1 MERTENDL
9 RFIRF
14 RKDFSYAKKTPTFV
28 SNAIGGIDE
37 IARWVLDW
45 NDVLYKDEPH
55 APPFYIPVIKKL
67 VGDADGITVAGGG
80 MTVTGGKPVGVGDFP
95 GPVLLKT
102 DALLYTAES
111 MIVYFEQRCTADKRL
126 LPADPGKRQE
136 VVDLYNLFVGPF
148 EGNVCRYVYGQLLA
162 NPAEARSWFTQGVPL
177 GERLSYTLS
186 AGSIRKELTNQWGLA
201 EKPAGERL
209 AYIKKIFEKVEGLL
223 SDGRRYL
230 TGDRLTIADIAFA
243 AVTAPLL
250 LPNEFGGAMGAIHT
264 VPAEMRREVEELRAT
279 RAGQFVFL
287 LYQDERPLKRN
298 KKDIPKDPGALGK
311 LGLEV
316 GLALDR
322 RKTGLFCFLQQH
334 FPVLRLGIVGLNA
347 VCKNDLLVEMME
359 RDNDFTV
366 EEINGKK
373 MANQKGA
380 FFLGFDRNNPQFD
393 RERNFV
399 RQTAKKEDLDRIRS
413 FIRNSC
419 EQILLQARPYGKVD
433 VADSMC
439 YTVLVRFIDDYFG
452 VPPPT
457 EPIMKHWLRVLFYD
471 LFLNF
476 TNNAAKHQE
485 AVSASLDRRAW
496 VLQLIKDRKRDLDAG
511 KTLADNVLNR
521 MILLQRQEGNGWFDD
536 ETIQR
541 NIGGLITGI
550 LETTNKA
557 VVLVL
562 DELFNRPDTLKGAI
576 DTAQVQDMKKMYGY
590 VCEAMRFNP
599 AQPGV
604 IRYCES
610 AQVLKGK
617 GTKPYRIKAKRK
629 VFALTA
635 CAMMDPAVFPEPRQF
650 NPQREAVYMNYGYA
664 LHECYGKYINA
675 VTISEFVAAILRLP
689 GVQREPGWAGRGT
702 GLHVGPFFNNFV
714 VRFDTASTF

>member
-1 MERTENDL
+1 MDRTENDL
-9 RFIRF
+9 RLVKF
-14 RKDFSYAKKTPTFV
+14 RKDFSYAKKTPTFI
-28 SNAIGGIDE
+28 SNNVGGADE

-55 APPFYIPVIKKL
+55 APPLY
-67 VGDADGITVAGGG
+67 
-80 MTVTGGKPVGVGDFP
+80 KPVFERIIGGPVGSSP
-95 GPVLLKT
+95 GPIFLKT
-102 DALLYTAES
+102 DALLYSAEG
-111 MIVYFEQRCTADKRL
+111 IIAYFEQRCPLEKRL
-126 LPADPGKRQE
+126 LPQDDTKRKE
-136 VVDLYNLFVGPF
+136 AVTLYNLFTGPF
-148 EGNVCRYVYGQLLA
+148 EGNVVRYLYAQLLEE
-162 NPAEARSWFTQGVPL
+162 PGYARGWFKQGVPF
-177 GERLSYTLS
+177 GEKLELDLSFGAFRKTLT
-186 AGSIRKELTNQWGLA
+186 RQWGLE

-209 AYIKKIFEKVEGLL
+209 AYIKKIFERVDSLL
-223 SDGRRYL
+223 KDGRPYL

-243 AVTAPLL
+243 AVAAPLL
-250 LPNEFGGAMGAIHT
+250 LPMEYGGTMAALHT

-279 RAGQFVFL
+279 AAGQFVLL
-287 LYQDERPLKRN
+287 LYQDNRPLRRPA
-298 KKDIPKDPGALGK
+298 KDIPTEPGPLGR
-311 LGLEV
+311 LGLRIA
-316 GLALDR
+316 LALDR
-322 RKTGLFCFLQQH
+322 KKTGLFCFLQRN
-334 FPVLRLGIVGLNA
+334 FPVLKLGVVGLAA

-380 FFLGFDRNNPQFD
+380 FFLGMDRNNPQFD

-399 RQTAKKEDLDRIRS
+399 RRTAQKEDLDRIRS
-413 FIRNSC
+413 FIRDSC
-419 EQILLQARPYGKVD
+419 ETILQQARPYGKID
-433 VADSMC
+433 VADTMC

-452 VPPPT
+452 VPAPT
-457 EPIMKHWLRVLFYD
+457 EPIMRHWLRVLFYD

-476 TNNAAKHQE
+476 TNNIDKHEAAVQAALE
-485 AVSASLDRRAW
+485 RRTW
-496 VLQLIKDRKRDLDAG
+496 VLQLVKDRKQHLDNG
-511 KTLADNVLNR
+511 ETLPDNVLNR
-521 MILLQRQEGNGWFDD
+521 MIRLQRDGNAWFDD

-557 VVLVL
+557 VILVL
-562 DELFNRPDTLKGAI
+562 DELFNRPDALKGAA
-576 DTAQVQDMKKMYGY
+576 DTARIKDMKKMYGY

-610 AQVLKGK
+610 DQILRGK
-617 GTKPYRIKAKRK
+617 GLKPYRIKAKRK

-635 CAMMDPAVFPEPRQF
+635 CAMMDPDAFPEPRQF

-675 VTISEFVAAILRLP
+675 VTISEFVAAILRMP
-689 GVQREPGWAGRGT
+689 GVRREPGWAGRGT
-702 GLHVGPFFNNFV
+702 GLHAGPFFSNFV
-714 VRFDTASTF
+714 VRFDNI

>member
-1 MERTENDL
+1 MDRKENDL
-9 RFIRF
+9 THIRF

-28 SNAIGGIDE
+28 SNAIGASDE

-55 APPFYIPVIKKL
+55 APALCTPVMNRLI
-67 VGDADGITVAGGG
+67 GDGN
-80 MTVTGGKPVGVGDFP
+80 TGGP
-95 GPVLLKT
+95 GPVLIRT
-102 DALLYTAES
+102 DALLYTTES
-111 MIVYFEQRCTADKRL
+111 VIVYFEQRCAPEKRL
-126 LPADPGKRQE
+126 LPADAAKRQE
-136 VVDLYNLFVGPF
+136 VVTLYNLFTGPF
-148 EGNVCRYVYGQLLA
+148 EGNVYGYLYGQLLA
-162 NPAEARSWFTQGVPL
+162 NPGEARSWFTQGVPF
-177 GERLSYTLS
+177 GEKLQYMLSFGAL
-186 AGSIRKELTNQWGLA
+186 RKELTREWGLA

-209 AYIKKIFEKVEGLL
+209 AYIKKIFGDVDTIL

-243 AVTAPLL
+243 AVAAPLL
-250 LPNEFGGAMGAIHT
+250 LPIEFGGAIGAIHT
-264 VPAEMRREVEELRAT
+264 VPTEMRREVEELRAT
-279 RAGQFVFL
+279 PAGQYVLL
-287 LYQDERPLKRN
+287 LYQDERPLRRSR
-298 KKDIPKDPGALGK
+298 KDIPKDPGPLGK
-311 LGLEV
+311 LGLQL

-322 RKTGLFCFLQQH
+322 KKTGLFCFLQKH
-334 FPVLRLGIVGLNA
+334 FPVLRLGIVGLAA

-399 RQTAKKEDLDRIRS
+399 RRTAKKEDMDRIRS
-413 FIRNSC
+413 FIRDSC
-419 EQILLQARPYGKVD
+419 EQILRQARSYGKVD

-457 EPIMKHWLRVLFYD
+457 EPIMRHWLRVLFYD

-476 TNNAAKHQE
+476 TNDAVKHQE
-485 AVSASLDRRAW
+485 AVSAALDRRVW
-496 VLQLIKDRKRDLDAG
+496 VLQLIRDRRRDLDTG

-521 MILLQRQEGNGWFDD
+521 MILLQREEGNGWFDD

-562 DELFNRPDTLKGAI
+562 DELFNRPDVLKGAI
-576 DTAQVQDMKKMYGY
+576 DTAQIKDMKKMYGY
-590 VCEAMRFNP
+590 VSEALRFNP

-610 AQVLKGK
+610 GQVLKGK

-675 VTISEFVAAILRLP
+675 VTISEFVAAVLRLP
-689 GVQREPGWAGRGT
+689 GIRREPGWAGRGT

-714 VRFDTASTF
+714 VRFDTI

>member
-1 MERTENDL
+1 MDRTENDL
-9 RFIRF
+9 TQIRF

-28 SNAIGGIDE
+28 SNAIGGADE

-55 APPFYIPVIKKL
+55 APPLYIPVINRL
-67 VGDADGITVAGGG
+67 IGDSDGHAVVAGGERSPG
-80 MTVTGGKPVGVGDFP
+80 ASGISP
-95 GPVLLKT
+95 GPVFLKT

-111 MIVYFEQRCTADKRL
+111 VIVYFEQRCTAEKRL
-126 LPADPGKRQE
+126 LPADAGKRQE
-136 VVDLYNLFVGPF
+136 VVALYNLFTGPF
-148 EGNVCRYVYGQLLA
+148 EENVYGYLYAQLLP

-177 GERLSYTLS
+177 GEKLTYAFSF
-186 AGSIRKELTNQWGLA
+186 GVMRKELTRQWGLA

-209 AYIKKIFEKVEGLL
+209 AYIKKIIEKVDGIL

-243 AVTAPLL
+243 AVAAPLL
-250 LPNEFGGAMGAIHT
+250 LPIEFGGAIGAIHT

-279 RAGQFVFL
+279 PAGQYVLL
-287 LYQDERPLKRN
+287 LYQDERPLPRSR
-298 KKDIPKDPGALGK
+298 KDIPKDPGPLGK
-311 LGLEV
+311 LGLQI

-322 RKTGLFCFLQQH
+322 KKTGLFCFLQQH
-334 FPVLRLGIVGLNA
+334 FPVLKLGVIGLAA

-399 RQTAKKEDLDRIRS
+399 RRTAKKEDLDRIRT
-413 FIRNSC
+413 FIRDAC
-419 EQILLQARPYGKVD
+419 GQILQQARPYGKVD
-433 VADSMC
+433 VADTMC

-476 TNNAAKHQE
+476 TNNAAKHQD
-485 AVSASLDRRAW
+485 AVNAALDRRVW
-496 VLQLIKDRKRDLDAG
+496 VLQLIKDRKRELDAG
-511 KTLADNVLNR
+511 KMLADNVLNR
-521 MILLQRQEGNGWFDD
+521 MILLQREEGNGWFDD

-576 DTAQVQDMKKMYGY
+576 DTAQVKDMKKMYGY

-610 AQVLKGK
+610 GQVLKGK
-617 GTKPYRIKAKRK
+617 GTKAYRIKAKRK

-635 CAMMDPAVFPEPRQF
+635 CAMMDPAAFPEPRQF

-675 VTISEFVAAILRLP
+675 VTISEFVAAVLRLP
-689 GVQREPGWAGRGT
+689 GVRREPGWAGRGT

-714 VRFDTASTF
+714 VRFDGGTASL

>member
-1 MERTENDL
+1 MDRAENDL
-9 RFIRF
+9 RFIKF
-14 RKDFSYAKKTPTFV
+14 RKDFSYAKKTPSFV
-28 SNAIGGIDE
+28 SNNIGGVDE

-45 NDVLYKDEPH
+45 NDILYKDEPH
-55 APPFYIPVIKKL
+55 APPLYIPVVNKL
-67 VGDADGITVAGGG
+67 
-80 MTVTGGKPVGVGDFP
+80 TGGKGAAGT
-95 GPVLLKT
+95 PVLLKT

-111 MIVYFEQRCTADKRL
+111 VIAYYEQRSAPEKRL
-126 LPADPGKRQE
+126 LPEDAGSRRE
-136 VVDLYNLFVGPF
+136 VVALYHLFTGPF
-148 EGNVCRYVYGQLLA
+148 EGNVSKYIYGQLLEDRRY
-162 NPAEARSWFTQGVPL
+162 AESWFTQRVPL
-177 GERLSYTLS
+177 GEKLSYWLFFS
-186 AGSIRKELTNQWGLA
+186 SIRKRLSREGLVD
-201 EKPAGERL
+201 EKPPGERL
-209 AYIKKIFEKVEGLL
+209 AYIKKIFEKVDGIL
-223 SDGRRYL
+223 SDGRKYL
-230 TGDRLTIADIAFA
+230 TGERLTIADIAFA
-243 AVTAPLL
+243 SVAAPLL
-250 LPNEFGGAMGAIHT
+250 LPCEFGGAMAVIQA

-279 RAGQFVFL
+279 PAGQFVLL
-287 LYQDERPLKRN
+287 LYQDDRPLMRSRKE
-298 KKDIPKDPGALGK
+298 IPEDPGPIGK
-311 LGLEV
+311 LGLRI

-322 RKTGLFCFLQQH
+322 KKTGLFCFLQRR
-334 FPVLRLGIVGLNA
+334 FPVLRLGVVGLAA

-380 FFLGFDRNNPQFD
+380 FFLGFDRNSPQFD
-393 RERNFV
+393 RERNMV
-399 RQTAKKEDLDRIRS
+399 RRTAKKEDMDRIRS
-413 FIRNSC
+413 FIRDTC
-419 EQILLQARPYGKVD
+419 DRVLQQAKPYGKID
-433 VADSMC
+433 VADTMC

-476 TNNAAKHQE
+476 TNNKAKHQE
-485 AVSASLDRRAW
+485 AVTASLDRRVW
-496 VLQLIKDRKRDLDAG
+496 VLQLIKDRKRDLDNG
-511 KTLADNVLNR
+511 KPLADNVLNR
-521 MILLQRQEGNGWFDD
+521 MILLQREEGNGWFDD

-557 VVLVL
+557 VILVL
-562 DELFNRPDTLKGAI
+562 DELFNRPDVLRGAI
-576 DTAQVQDMKKMYGY
+576 DTAQLKDMKKMYGY
-590 VCEAMRFNP
+590 VSEAMRFNP

-610 AQVLKGK
+610 EQVLRGK
-617 GTKPYRIKAKRK
+617 GLKKYRIKAKRK

-635 CAMMDPAVFPEPRQF
+635 CAMMDPDAFPEPRQF

-689 GVQREPGWAGRGT
+689 GVRREPGWAGRGT

-714 VRFDTASTF
+714 VAFD

>member
-1 MERTENDL
+1 MDRTENDL
-9 RFIRF
+9 TGISF

-28 SNAIGGIDE
+28 SNSIGGLDE

-45 NDVLYKDEPH
+45 NDVLYNDERH
-55 APPFYIPVIKKL
+55 APPLSIPVIGRLSGEK
-67 VGDADGITVAGGG
+67 GHRC
-80 MTVTGGKPVGVGDFP
+80 
-95 GPVLLKT
+95 GPVFIKT
-102 DALLYTAES
+102 DVLLYTAES
-111 MIVYFEQRCTADKRL
+111 VIAYFEQRCLPEKRL
-126 LPADPGKRQE
+126 LPVDAVRRKE
-136 VVDLYNLFVGPF
+136 VITWYNLFTGPF
-148 EGNVCRYVYGQLLA
+148 ESNVSRYVYAQLLES
-162 NPAEARSWFTQGVPL
+162 PGSARSWFTKGAPL
-177 GERLSYTLS
+177 GEKLEYGISFGAMR
-186 AGSIRKELTNQWGLA
+186 RMLTREWRLA

-209 AYIKKIFEKVEGLL
+209 AYIKKIFERVDTLL
-223 SDGRRYL
+223 SDGRKYL

-243 AVTAPLL
+243 SVAAPLL
-250 LPNEFGGAMGAIHT
+250 LPMEFGGAMGT
-264 VPAEMRREVEELRAT
+264 LQGVPVEMRREVEELRAT
-279 RAGQFVFL
+279 LAGQFVL
-287 LYQDERPLKRN
+287 VLYQNERPLGRPVR
-298 KKDIPKDPGALGK
+298 DIPKEPGALGK
-311 LGLEV
+311 LGLRI
-316 GLALDR
+316 GLAMAR
-322 RKTGLFCFLQQH
+322 RKTGLFCYLQRH
-334 FPVLRLGIVGLNA
+334 FPVLKLGVVGLAA

-380 FFLGFDRNNPQFD
+380 FFLGMDRNNPQFD

-399 RQTAKKEDLDRIRS
+399 RRTAKKEDLDRIRS
-413 FIRNSC
+413 FIRQSC
-419 EQILLQARPYGKVD
+419 EEILQQARPYGKID
-433 VADSMC
+433 VADTMC

-457 EPIMKHWLRVLFYD
+457 EPIMRHWLRVLFYD

-476 TNNAAKHQE
+476 TNNAAKHE
-485 AVSASLDRRAW
+485 AAVQAALDRRGW
-496 VLQLIKDRKRDLDAG
+496 VLQLIKDRKRELDNG
-511 KTLADNVLNR
+511 KTLPDNVLNR
-521 MILLQRQEGNGWFDD
+521 MILLQREGGNGWFDD

-557 VVLVL
+557 AILVL
-562 DELFNRPDTLKGAI
+562 DELFNRPDSLRGAI
-576 DTAQVQDMKKMYGY
+576 DTAQVKDMKLMYGY

-610 AQVLKGK
+610 EQVLRGK
-617 GTKPYRIKAKRK
+617 GLKQYRIKGKRK

-635 CAMMDPAVFPEPRQF
+635 CAMMDPDAFPEPRQF
-650 NPQREAVYMNYGYA
+650 NPQRERAVYMNYGYA

-675 VTISEFVAAILRLP
+675 VTISEFVAAILRMP
-689 GVQREPGWAGRGT
+689 GVRREPGWAGRGT

-714 VRFDTASTF
+714 VRFDTI